1 MAIKLRIL
9 PMLLLVLLALGLPAL
24 AQDAESQAT
33 SETSADGWMTYS
45 ATSCDYGGEISSI
58 QAVDASTVTFTL
70 CYPDPAFPSKVAF
83 AAFQIHP
90 SEYLESTG
98 GTGDLLTNPVGTGPW
113 VFDHWD
119 QGNEIVWTRND
130 SYWGEPAKESQ
141 LIFRWNAESAARM
154 TELQAGTV
162 DGIDNPGALDFEVIA
177 NDPNLQ
183 LLPREGANVLYLGM
197 NNTIAPF
204 DNVQV
209 RQAVAHAIDK
219 QRLVDSF
226 YPPGSSVADQFM
238 PTSIFGYTPEVEPFP
253 YDPAAA
259 MALLDESGVELPI
272 TVELNYRDVVR
283 GYIPQPSVI
292 AADFQ
297 AQLNSLGDGAYFN
310 VTPAPQ
316 ESTTF
321 LDNASAGNLALFLLG
336 WGADYPDATNFL
348 DFHFGTG
355 ANDSFGD
362 KFTEITDPLRAGAQ
376 LANPDERYPY
386 YIEANTA
393 IRDLV
398 PMVAIAHG
406 GSGVAFRAEVTGANT
421 GPLGNENFAVME
433 DPSDDNIIWYQ
444 NGEPGSLYCSDET
457 DGESLRACMQTN
469 ESLLA
474 YEVGGTLV
482 EPSLADTWEASDDLL
497 TWTFHLR
504 EGVTF
509 HDGSALD
516 ANDVVLSYALEW
528 DAAHPLHTGRT
539 GNFDYWSGLFGA
551 FLNPPPAEE

>member
-1 MAIKLRIL
+1 M
-9 PMLLLVLLALGLPAL
+9 LLALGLPAF
-24 AQDAESQAT
+24 AQDAESQST
-33 SETSADGWMTYS
+33 SSTDADGWMTYA
-45 ATSCDYGGEISSI
+45 ATDCSYGGEISSI
-58 QAVDASTVTFTL
+58 QAVDAQTVTFQL

-90 SEYLESTG
+90 SEYLEANG
-98 GTGDLLTNPVGTGPW
+98 GTGDLLTNPIGTGPW

-119 QGNEIVWTRND
+119 QGNEIVWTRNE

-162 DGIDNPGALDFEVIA
+162 DGIDNPGALDFDVIA
-177 NDPNLQ
+177 ADPSLQ

-209 RQAVAHAIDK
+209 RQAIGYAIDK

-253 YDPAAA
+253 YDPAMA
-259 MALLDESGVELPI
+259 MQLLDESGVELPI

-362 KFTEITDPLRAGAQ
+362 KFEEITTPLRAAAQ
-376 LANPDERYPY
+376 LADPDDRYPY

-393 IRDLV
+393 IRDLA
-398 PMVAIAHG
+398 PMLAIAHG
-406 GSGVAFRAEVTGANT
+406 GSGVAFRADVTGANT

-433 DPSDDNIIWYQ
+433 DAADDTIIWYQ
-444 NGEPGSLYCSDET
+444 NGEPGSLFCSDET

-482 EPSLADTWEASDDLL
+482 EPSLAESWEASEDLL
-497 TWTFHLR
+497 TWTFTLR

-516 ANDVVLSYALEW
+516 ANDVVLSYAMEW
-528 DAAHPLHTGRT
+528 DAAHPLHVGRT

-551 FLNPPPAEE
+551 FLNPPAPAE

>member
-1 MAIKLRIL
+1 MSQKLRVL
-9 PMLLLVLLALGLPAL
+9 PLLLLMLLALGLPAF
-24 AQDAESQAT
+24 AQDAESQST
-33 SETSADGWMTYS
+33 SSTDADGWMTYA

-58 QAVDASTVTFTL
+58 QAVDAQTVTFQL

-90 SEYLESTG
+90 SEYLEANG

-119 QGNEIVWTRND
+119 QGNEIVWTRNE

-162 DGIDNPGALDFEVIA
+162 DGIDNPGALDFDVIA
-177 NDPNLQ
+177 ADPSLQ
-183 LLPREGANVLYLGM
+183 LLPREGANVLYLGV

-209 RQAVAHAIDK
+209 RQALAYAIDK

-253 YDPAAA
+253 YDPAMA
-259 MALLDESGVELPI
+259 MQLLDESGVELPI

-362 KFTEITDPLRAGAQ
+362 KFEEITTPLRAAAQ
-376 LANPDERYPY
+376 LADPDERYPY

-406 GSGVAFRAEVTGANT
+406 GSGVAFRADVTGANT

-433 DPSDDNIIWYQ
+433 DAADDTIIWYQ
-444 NGEPGSLYCSDET
+444 NGEPGSLFCSDET

-482 EPSLADTWEASDDLL
+482 EPSLAESWEASEDLL
-497 TWTFHLR
+497 TWTFTLR

-516 ANDVVLSYALEW
+516 ANDVVLSYAMEW
-528 DAAHPLHTGRT
+528 DAAHPLHVGRT

-551 FLNPPPAEE
+551 FLNPPAPAE

>member
-1 MAIKLRIL
+1 MALKLRIL
-9 PMLLLVLLALGLPAL
+9 PMLLLVLLVLGLPAF
-24 AQDAESQAT
+24 AQDASQSV
-33 SETSADGWMTYS
+33 SETSADGWITYS

-58 QAVDASTVTFTL
+58 QAVDANTVTFTL

-83 AAFQIHP
+83 AAFQIQP

-98 GTGDLLTNPVGTGPW
+98 GTGELLTNPIGTGPW

-119 QGNEIVWTRND
+119 QGNEIVWTRNEN
-130 SYWGEPAKESQ
+130 YWGEPAKESQ

-177 NDPNLQ
+177 ADPNLQ

-204 DNVQV
+204 DNVLV

-219 QRLVDSF
+219 QRLVDNF
-226 YPPGSSVADQFM
+226 YPPGSSVATQFM
-238 PTSIFGYTPEVEPFP
+238 PTSIFGFTEEVEPFP
-253 YDPAAA
+253 YDPARA
-259 MALLDESGVELPI
+259 MELLDESGVDLPI

-297 AQLNSLGDGAYFN
+297 AQLNSIGDGAYFN
-310 VTPAPQ
+310 VTPVPQ

-348 DFHFGTG
+348 DFHFGSG
-355 ANDSFGD
+355 ANASFGD
-362 KFTEITDPLRAGAQ
+362 KFPEITEPLRQGAQ
-376 LANPDERYPY
+376 LADPAERYPFY
-386 YIEANTA
+386 VEANTA

-398 PMVAIAHG
+398 PMVPIAHG
-406 GSGVAFRAEVTGANT
+406 GSGVAFRAEITGANT

-433 DPSDDNIIWYQ
+433 DPSDDNIVWYQ
-444 NGEPGSLYCSDET
+444 NGEPGSLFCGDET
-457 DGESLRACMQTN
+457 DGESLRACMQSN

-482 EPSLADTWEASDDLL
+482 EPSLAETWEASDDLL
-497 TWTFHLR
+497 VWTFHLR

-516 ANDVVLSYALEW
+516 ANDVVTSYALQW
-528 DAAHPLHTGRT
+528 DAAHPLHVGRT

-551 FLNPPPAEE
+551 FLNVPPAE